1 MNIKTETLLIAGGL
15 LAVAYIVKKA
25 GGAAAD
31 AAAQV
36 ADAVNPLNH
45 DNVFASTVNKVG
57 GALVTDPNGPG
68 KNADGSWTLG
78 GWLHDVLNP
87 DTARAVA
94 EVSNP
99 YGLFDAGTGGNNW

>member
-15 LAVAYIVKKA
+15 LAVAYIVTKV
-25 GGAAAD
+25 GGKVSDTAEK
-31 AAAQV
+31 V
-36 ADAVNPLNH
+36 VNAVNPLNH

-57 GALVTDPNGPG
+57 GALVSDPNGPG
-68 KNADGSWTLG
+68 KNADGSWSLG

-99 YGLFDAGTGGNNW
+99 YGPFDAGTGGNNW